1 MSTQETTLFDTHAA
15 VKRLTEAG
23 MPVSQAEA
31 VVASQAEVMLHNLAN
46 KQDIES
52 FLSETTENF
61 ASTHKS
67 IEALRAEVADCHRDI
82 TLTRKDVENL
92 RSETKKDIESLRAET
107 KKDIGI
113 IQKEIAVVRAEAK
126 QDVTLIR
133 KDIEILRAELSR
145 DLADGLHRQNRF
157 MLTALMGFALLII
170 AFIEVRA
177 LV

>member
-1 MSTQETTLFDTHAA
+1 
-15 VKRLTEAG
+15 

-52 FLSETTENF
+52 FRSETTENF
-61 ASTHKS
+61 ANTHKS
-67 IEALRAEVADCHRDI
+67 IETLRAEIADCQRDI
-82 TLTRKDVENL
+82 ALTRKDVENL
-92 RSETKKDIESLRAET
+92 RYETRKDIGNIHKDIEALRADTRKDIGNIHKDIEALRAELKTDIEALRADTKKDIH
-107 KKDIGI
+107 
-113 IQKEIAVVRAEAK
+113 
-126 QDVTLIR
+126 
-133 KDIEILRAELSR
+133 ILRAELSR

-170 AFIEVRA
+170 AFIEVRL

>member
-1 MSTQETTLFDTHAA
+1 
-15 VKRLTEAG
+15 

-52 FLSETTENF
+52 FRSETTENF
-61 ASTHKS
+61 ANTHKS
-67 IEALRAEVADCHRDI
+67 IETLRADTRKDIGNIHKDIEALRAELKTDI
-82 TLTRKDVENL
+82 EAL
-92 RSETKKDIESLRAET
+92 RTDTKKDIH
-107 KKDIGI
+107 
-113 IQKEIAVVRAEAK
+113 
-126 QDVTLIR
+126 
-133 KDIEILRAELSR
+133 ILRAELSR

-170 AFIEVRA
+170 AFIEVRL

>member
-31 VVASQAEVMLHNLAN
+31 VVASQAE
-46 KQDIES
+46 
-52 FLSETTENF
+52 
-61 ASTHKS
+61 
-67 IEALRAEVADCHRDI
+67 
-82 TLTRKDVENL
+82 
-92 RSETKKDIESLRAET
+92 
-107 KKDIGI
+107 
-113 IQKEIAVVRAEAK
+113 
-126 QDVTLIR
+126 
-133 KDIEILRAELSR
+133 LSR

-170 AFIEVRA
+170 AFIEVRL

>member
-52 FLSETTENF
+52 FRSETTENF
-61 ASTHKS
+61 ANTHKS
-67 IEALRAEVADCHRDI
+67 IETLRAEIADCQRDI
-82 TLTRKDVENL
+82 ALTRKDVENL
-92 RSETKKDIESLRAET
+92 RSETRKDIGNIHKDIEALRTDT
-107 KKDIGI
+107 KKDIH
-113 IQKEIAVVRAEAK
+113 
-126 QDVTLIR
+126 
-133 KDIEILRAELSR
+133 ILRAELSR

-170 AFIEVRA
+170 AFIEVRL

>member
-1 MSTQETTLFDTHAA
+1 
-15 VKRLTEAG
+15 

-52 FLSETTENF
+52 FGSETTENF
-61 ASTHKS
+61 ANTHKS
-67 IEALRAEVADCHRDI
+67 IETLRAEIADCQRDI
-82 TLTRKDVENL
+82 ALTRKDVENL
-92 RSETKKDIESLRAET
+92 RSETRKDIGNIHKDIEALRADT
-107 KKDIGI
+107 KKDIH
-113 IQKEIAVVRAEAK
+113 
-126 QDVTLIR
+126 
-133 KDIEILRAELSR
+133 ILRAELSR

-170 AFIEVRA
+170 AFIEVRL